1 MSTETTLAAELAEDA
16 AERLLRY
23 VRIDT
28 RSDEESDTYPSTE
41 GQLEL
46 LRLLRDELE
55 AVGLADV
62 TMDEHGYVT
71 GTLPATVEHD
81 VPTIA
86 LFAHVDTAREVSGA
100 GVSPQRV
107 RYEGGEIVLGDSG
120 QSIQPEL
127 SPELENHVGHEL
139 ITTDGTTLLGADD
152 KAGLAEIMAAA
163 AYLVA
168 HPEIPHG
175 TVKVAFNPDE
185 EIGRGVVH
193 FPVESF
199 GAVAAYTVDGSTV
212 GELQT
217 ETFSG
222 AQVRMRIHGRAIHPG
237 WASGELVNAIK
248 IAGQILARLPQDR
261 LSPETTEGREGY
273 VHPVL
278 LEGDSS
284 EVELRFI
291 VRDFDDDRLA
301 EHIAFLSGLADD
313 VCATEPRCTVE
324 VEHRIQ
330 YRNPRAALERYPQ
343 IVAHLED
350 AIRRVGLEPK
360 QTGPFASARGR
371 RAGSPRRGA
380 RRSGDLLER
389 GARVAVLDAVLDLD
403 RAARLGGAD
412 VVGEAGQEGDVLG
425 EAIVVEV
432 AHDEAQLDLGR
443 VALEEHG
450 VNVSLPPLGRLG
462 REAVLRQAGEDLPGD
477 LDRVHELA
485 TRPAGMDR
493 APVDAHADLRAG
505 ERLGLQLAGGRAV
518 DRVGGD
524 GAEALDREVN
534 DAAADLLVR
543 VEGDLDR
550 AVRDFRI
557 RDEIAVAAMISTI
570 PALSSAPSSLV
581 PSVTISSWPTWSE
594 LRRRPADHLPR
605 VAEYD
610 LAAFIPHP
618 PRETPAPLTSRAVS
632 TWANSAIVGT
642 SCSTVPGRVP
652 VT

>member
-1 MSTETTLAAELAEDA
+1 
-16 AERLLRY
+16 
-23 VRIDT
+23 
-28 RSDEESDTYPSTE
+28 
-41 GQLEL
+41 
-46 LRLLRDELE
+46 
-55 AVGLADV
+55 
-62 TMDEHGYVT
+62 
-71 GTLPATVEHD
+71 VEHE
-81 VPTIA
+81 VPIIA

-152 KAGLAEIMAAA
+152 KAGVAEIMAAA

-193 FPVESF
+193 FPVENF
-199 GAVAAYTVDGSTV
+199 GAVAAYTVDGSTA

-237 WASGELVNAIK
+237 WANGELVNAIK
-248 IAGQILARLPQDR
+248 LAGQILARLPQDS
-261 LSPETTEGREGY
+261 LSPETTDGREGY

-343 IVAHLED
+343 ILAHLEE

-360 QTGPFASARGR
+360 QTAIRGGTDGSVLTEMGLPSANIFTGGHD
-371 RAGSPRRGA
+371 AHS
-380 RRSGDLLER
+380 ER
-389 GARVAVLDAVLDLD
+389 EWICVEDMGLAAATLVELARVW
-403 RAARLGGAD
+403 
-412 VVGEAGQEGDVLG
+412 
-425 EAIVVEV
+425 
-432 AHDEAQLDLGR
+432 
-443 VALEEHG
+443 
-450 VNVSLPPLGRLG
+450 
-462 REAVLRQAGEDLPGD
+462 
-477 LDRVHELA
+477 
-485 TRPAGMDR
+485 
-493 APVDAHADLRAG
+493 
-505 ERLGLQLAGGRAV
+505 
-518 DRVGGD
+518 
-524 GAEALDREVN
+524 AE
-534 DAAADLLVR
+534 
-543 VEGDLDR
+543 
-550 AVRDFRI
+550 
-557 RDEIAVAAMISTI
+557 
-570 PALSSAPSSLV
+570 
-581 PSVTISSWPTWSE
+581 
-594 LRRRPADHLPR
+594 
-605 VAEYD
+605 
-610 LAAFIPHP
+610 
-618 PRETPAPLTSRAVS
+618 
-632 TWANSAIVGT
+632 
-642 SCSTVPGRVP
+642 
-652 VT
+652 